1 MNFPWMFF
9 LDMGAIS
16 AALLVSTLIRAR
28 VPFFQ
33 KYLIPNALTA
43 GFLLLPF
50 YNWVAPRV
58 GMSIAGLGAMV
69 YHLLGISFVA
79 MSLRKSHI
87 TGRRGDLR
95 IASTA
100 LAILSQYAVQAV
112 LGVGITL
119 LFIFTILPKL
129 HPAFGFLLPL
139 GYVLGP
145 GQAYAIG
152 QGWEAF
158 GFEGGGTLGLTFAA
172 LGFLWACFGGI
183 FMVNY
188 GLRKGWASRSQVQV
202 LSDRTVKTGVYPR
215 GAKLPAGSHLTTETE
230 AIDSLTFNLAIV
242 LFVYVLCWFLLQ
254 GLTALLSLAGKAGH
268 DLAVNLWGIHF
279 IFAAI
284 CALGAKEAL
293 KALRLDHI
301 VDNGSLTRLGGLSVD
316 LMLAA
321 SIGAISLVVVT
332 RYWLPILVLS
342 VVGGVVVF
350 YTVPWFCSRLFT
362 DHRFHRTLMI
372 YGVSTGTLPTGLAL
386 LRVIDPDFET
396 PVATDYMYASG
407 LTFVAAIP
415 FILIINLP
423 AYWHTTGNPVYLW
436 VTIAVCLGYLLVVLV
451 AYQLLSRK
459 RAYRDPST
467 MWLQEKELK
476 KETAEQDA

>member
-1 MNFPWMFF
+1 MDFAWKFF

-16 AALLVSTLIRAR
+16 AALLLSTLIRAR

-50 YNWVAPRV
+50 YNYLAPLL
-58 GMSIAGLGAMV
+58 GMSSDGLGSMV

-100 LAILSQYAVQAV
+100 LAILSQYAIQAV
-112 LGVGITL
+112 VGLGVAL
-119 LFIFTILPKL
+119 LFILTIMPRL
-129 HPAFGFLLPL
+129 HPAFGLLLPL
-139 GYVLGP
+139 GYELGP

-152 QGWEAF
+152 KGWEAF
-158 GFEGGGTLGLTFAA
+158 GFEGGGSLGLTFAA

-188 GLRKGWASRSQVQV
+188 GLRRGWASRRQVKV
-202 LSDRTVKTGVYPR
+202 LSEKPVKTGVYPP
-215 GAKLPAGSHLTTETE
+215 GARLQPGSHLTTEAE
-230 AIDSLTFNLAIV
+230 AIDSLTYNLAVV
-242 LFVYVLCWFLLQ
+242 LFVYLLCFLLLKLITW
-254 GLTALLSLAGKAGH
+254 GLGFAGKLGH

-279 IFAAI
+279 IFAAL
-284 CALGAKEAL
+284 CALGFKEVM
-293 KALRLDHI
+293 KGLRVDHI
-301 VDNGSLTRLGGLSVD
+301 MDNGALNRLGGLSVD
-316 LMLAA
+316 VMLAA
-321 SIGAISLVVVT
+321 SIGAISLVIVT
-332 RYWLPILVLS
+332 RYWLPIVVLS

-372 YGVSTGTLPTGLAL
+372 YGVSTGTMPTGLAL
-386 LRVIDPDFET
+386 LRVIDPNFET

-407 LTFVAAIP
+407 LTFVLAIP
-415 FILIINLP
+415 FIMIINLP
-423 AYWHTTGNPVYLW
+423 AYSYTTGNPLYLW
-436 VTIAVCLGYLLVVLV
+436 IAIAVSLAYLLFVMI
-451 AYQLLSRK
+451 AYQILSRK
-459 RAYRDPST
+459 RAYKDLSNL
-467 MWLQEKELK
+467 WLQVREEEKEPV
-476 KETAEQDA
+476 A